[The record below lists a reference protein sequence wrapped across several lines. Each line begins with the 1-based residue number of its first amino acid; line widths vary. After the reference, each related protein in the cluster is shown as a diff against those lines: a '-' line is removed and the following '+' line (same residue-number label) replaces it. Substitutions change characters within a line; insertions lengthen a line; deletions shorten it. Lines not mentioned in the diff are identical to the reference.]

1 MYRSY
6 FLTSKL
12 SQVFS
17 VGLFLWYL
25 RSTMLPAVRRF
36 GLGSGVASSA
46 YAAYQYNTDDDARRA
61 MQMWYHF
68 GPVALHYRLVEAKQA
83 LWPGSA
89 EAAEAEW
96 RALDRRYA
104 APVVRQLETLQGMYT
119 KYGQIGAGLT
129 NTFSNTWIEELRKLE
144 DQASLT
150 QVSIAPNVEIL
161 GSKSSGSSKMS
172 QVSHKSQ

>member
-1 MYRSY
+1 M
-6 FLTSKL
+6 
-12 SQVFS
+12 
-17 VGLFLWYL
+17 
-25 RSTMLPAVRRF
+25 
-36 GLGSGVASSA
+36 
-46 YAAYQYNTDDDARRA
+46 
-61 MQMWYHF
+61 
-68 GPVALHYRLVEAKQA
+68 VEAKQA

-150 QVSIAPNVEIL
+150 QVSNSP
-161 GSKSSGSSKMS
+161 
-172 QVSHKSQ
+172 QF

>member
-1 MYRSY
+1 MARYASVLRLPMPVYVDDVALIAPSEDVANDEMAAFQSWASLPPNERRPLTPPQLLSHSRYVIARPLTRVLSRSKLRCTSFPAKTCSMYRSY

-46 YAAYQYNTDDDARRA
+46 YAAYQYNTDDGARRA

-83 LWPGSA
+83 L
-89 EAAEAEW
+89 
-96 RALDRRYA
+96 
-104 APVVRQLETLQGMYT
+104 
-119 KYGQIGAGLT
+119 
-129 NTFSNTWIEELRKLE
+129 
-144 DQASLT
+144 
-150 QVSIAPNVEIL
+150 
-161 GSKSSGSSKMS
+161 
-172 QVSHKSQ
+172 

>member
-61 MQMWYHF
+61 MQMWDHF

-83 LWPGSA
+83 RVP
-89 EAAEAEW
+89 
-96 RALDRRYA
+96 RRLRRRSG
-104 APVVRQLETLQGMYT
+104 VRWTGGTLHPSY
-119 KYGQIGAGLT
+119 
-129 NTFSNTWIEELRKLE
+129 
-144 DQASLT
+144 
-150 QVSIAPNVEIL
+150 
-161 GSKSSGSSKMS
+161 GSSKHS
-172 QVSHKSQ
+172 RACTPSTDRSAQGSPTRFQILG